1 MITGA
6 RDNRTTEAWSTRNL
20 LCIFT
25 VLTDKRHICRLC
37 FSPRSSYGDPSYFD
51 KLRYILRLPV
61 NNKNLKVK
69 KGKTRKKKKTLKS
82 GGKKKT
88 LNALFGYLENVDKN
102 QSFQSHILIEKR
114 KKKLKPYNIR
124 FNFLCFLHSTYFFL
138 SFPQFSNQPSGEK
151 NKK

>member
-1 MITGA
+1 VFLQFLQI
-6 RDNRTTEAWSTRNL
+6 RDTYVAFALVLEAAMVIPAILTSFDIYCAYPSTTKTSKS
-20 LCIFT
+20 
-25 VLTDKRHICRLC
+25 KREKQGR
-37 FSPRSSYGDPSYFD
+37 
-51 KLRYILRLPV
+51 
-61 NNKNLKVK
+61 
-69 KGKTRKKKKTLKS
+69 KKKTLKS
-82 GGKKKT
+82 GGKKT